1 MLTKHYLAKAYM
13 NRENESMFADLI
25 GIPLQLTYA
34 VGWGVWHDNSILSS
48 LDTGKIDLQNCLYY
62 RKRKMTAKDCRKA
75 SKITLKIY
83 EAMIKSSLFTNISR
97 DKQYY
102 SHIYDRYY
110 ENIDLAH
117 VFVCIHDDKKLKD
130 EQEIRIQ
137 FDANQVKAIQ
147 SDQYLTVLNQVLA
160 SIDDN
165 LIALAPSVVN
175 GWYIY
180 KIKDNSVNYRINLS
194 NFHVSHQGYSV
205 YLDGGHEWNL
215 SKEYGGLIS
224 GASGTG
230 KTSLLFSMI
239 YQLMQKQNVS
249 VYVADGKNDMLGA
262 VMSQIL
268 PRGHVVTGTDTA
280 NLIHDMVQLTDKRYA
295 DMSVKRKKN
304 PQMAFA
310 DFSQFG
316 FKLIAV
322 FIDEQSAVNASLA
335 DSKARKQ
342 YQSDLMKLVQ
352 TSRAAGIV
360 PIISMQQASA
370 NAMGG
375 TLGTAIREQVAGLKI
390 IMGTANTITSQDRQ
404 MVWGNGVELPSS
416 KFTGVGTGFIQ
427 TSNMPVPE
435 SFQAPLMPS
444 DSEKLNKLLQ
454 RK

>member
-1 MLTKHYLAKAYM
+1 MLTKHYLPRAYM
-13 NRENESMFADLI
+13 NYRKNESLLTDFFALPVQF
-25 GIPLQLTYA
+25 GYA
-34 VGWGVWHDNSILSS
+34 LFWDFWHKSS
-48 LDTGKIDLQNCLYY
+48 FVSTLDTGKINMQNLLFYKKNKMNEKD
-62 RKRKMTAKDCRKA
+62 RKKA
-75 SKITLKIY
+75 NEITLAIY
-83 EAMIKSSLFTNISR
+83 ESLIKSNLYTITSKE
-97 DKQYY
+97 KQYY
-102 SHIYDRYY
+102 SYIYDRYFEY
-110 ENIDLAH
+110 IDLPH
-117 VFVCIHDDKKLKD
+117 VVTRIYSDKNLKD
-130 EQEIRIQ
+130 QQEIRIK
-137 FDANQVKAIQ
+137 FDGNQAKSIQ
-147 SDQYLTVLNQVLA
+147 NDQYLTVLNQTLAGIDENLTVLA
-160 SIDDN
+160 PIDHC
-165 LIALAPSVVN
+165 
-175 GWYIY
+175 GWYVY

-360 PIISMQQASA
+360 P
-370 NAMGG
+370 
-375 TLGTAIREQVAGLKI
+375 
-390 IMGTANTITSQDRQ
+390 DRKS
-404 MVWGNGVELPSS
+404 VV
-416 KFTGVGTGFIQ
+416 
-427 TSNMPVPE
+427 
-435 SFQAPLMPS
+435 
-444 DSEKLNKLLQ
+444 
-454 RK
+454 